1 MSLDQAVVWI
11 SIPGT
16 SRCGLSIKSNT
27 KKMVKGLTTYLVE
40 PDHGMWASR
49 RKPEAP
55 NFARR
60 VKCAK
65 KWGRTASSKSPGST
79 TRRWGKETNT
89 AQIDLEIRHLAYPA
103 HQQPQAADESR
114 VPPLFQSRTENP
126 RINHN
131 PQPRPRW
138 PAAIWIPTS

>member
-1 MSLDQAVVWI
+1 
-11 SIPGT
+11 
-16 SRCGLSIKSNT
+16 
-27 KKMVKGLTTYLVE
+27 MVKGLTTYLVE

-126 RINHN
+126 RIT
-131 PQPRPRW
+131 QIL
-138 PAAIWIPTS
+138 PAAATAVAGGDLNTDQLATYPQLARVNK